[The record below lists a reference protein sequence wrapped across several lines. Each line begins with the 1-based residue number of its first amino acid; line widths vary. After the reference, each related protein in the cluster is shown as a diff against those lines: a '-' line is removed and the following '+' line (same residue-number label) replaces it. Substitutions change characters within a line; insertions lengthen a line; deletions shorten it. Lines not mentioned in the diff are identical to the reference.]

1 MAGQATSASINAV
14 STELYAHQKEC
25 SARYKAIEEKLDSG
39 NVKSVRLENMIW
51 GLYVILIASTLL
63 PIG

>member
-1 MAGQATSASINAV
+1 MAGQITSASVNAV

-25 SARYKAIEEKLDSG
+25 AARYKAIEEKLDSG